1 MSEET
6 DRSIEDL
13 FFPAADGLSLYAR
26 DYRALSGDSAQKIPV
41 VCLAG
46 LSRNSRD
53 FRQFAIAL
61 RERTG
66 RRVIALDY
74 RGRGRSAW
82 DDNKA
87 NYNIATEC
95 GDVLSALSA
104 LSIDRA
110 VFVGTSRGGL
120 ILHVLASSRRDVMA
134 GAVLNDIG
142 PVIEPA
148 GLREIATYLNRG
160 ERPRDWA
167 QAAAFL
173 RATHGA
179 TFSVLSDEDW
189 RDMAEAIHV
198 EKDGGIH
205 ADFDPAIAQ
214 QLLTLDFE
222 SPLPDLW
229 AQFEAFGRIPLMA
242 IRGEHSTL
250 LSAQTL
256 AEMSAR
262 HPGLRR
268 HLATGQG
275 HAPLLHKQDVLS
287 AVAGFMDPL

>member
-1 MSEET
+1 MNEET
-6 DRSIEDL
+6 ARCFDEIV
-13 FFPAADGLSLYAR
+13 FTATDGLSLYAR
-26 DYRALSGDSAQKIPV
+26 DYQAISAGEAGKAAVI
-41 VCLAG
+41 CLAG

-53 FRQFAIAL
+53 FHHFAIAV

-66 RRVIALDY
+66 RRVVAIDY

-104 LSIDRA
+104 LSVDRA

-120 ILHVLASSRRDVMA
+120 ILHVLASSRPDLMA
-134 GAVLNDIG
+134 GAILNDIG

-148 GLREIATYLNRG
+148 GLREIARYLNRG
-160 ERPRDWA
+160 ERPRDWT
-167 QAAAFL
+167 QAEGIL
-173 RATHGA
+173 RTTHGA
-179 TFSVLSDEDW
+179 NFPVLSDEDW
-189 RDMAEAIHV
+189 RDMAEAVYV

-214 QLLTLDFE
+214 HLLTLDFE
-222 SPLPDLW
+222 SPLPNLW
-229 AQFEAFGRIPLMA
+229 AQFEAFGKMPLMA
-242 IRGEHSTL
+242 ISGEHSTL

-256 AEMSAR
+256 AEMSRR

-275 HAPLLHKQDVLS
+275 HAPLLHRRDVFS
-287 AVAGFMDPL
+287 AVVDFIQSI